1 MKALFIIIAAL
12 MLLPAGLSAQDQ
24 TVQTKYVALSF
35 DDGPNNTI
43 TPQIL
48 DLLKKNDIKASF
60 YLIGRN
66 INRKTAR
73 VMRRMVKM
81 GCDVE
86 NHTFSHP
93 HLPEITPEEM
103 LEQVNSTDELI
114 IKYAKVKPTML
125 RPPYLHFTK
134 KVANTIPDKIFI
146 GGLSSKDWD
155 ESLTAEQINNI
166 ILKGVKDGE
175 ILLFHDTKQHT
186 VEALEVL
193 IPKLKSMGY
202 EFVTVSELFKVKG
215 RNPGS
220 HEFKRYDRVN

>member
-12 MLLPAGLSAQDQ
+12 MLLPAGLSAQEQ
-24 TVQTKYVALSF
+24 TVQPKYVALSF

-66 INRKTAR
+66 INKKTAR

-86 NHTFSHP
+86 NHTYSHP

-114 IKYAKVKPTML
+114 MKYAKVKPTML
-125 RPPYLHFTK
+125 RPPYLHFSQ
-134 KVANTIPDKIFI
+134 KVADTIPDKVFI

-155 ESLTAEQINNI
+155 ESLSAEQINDI
-166 ILKGVKDGE
+166 ILRSVRDGD

-215 RNPGS
+215 RKPGS
-220 HEFKRYDRVN
+220 HEFKRYDRVD